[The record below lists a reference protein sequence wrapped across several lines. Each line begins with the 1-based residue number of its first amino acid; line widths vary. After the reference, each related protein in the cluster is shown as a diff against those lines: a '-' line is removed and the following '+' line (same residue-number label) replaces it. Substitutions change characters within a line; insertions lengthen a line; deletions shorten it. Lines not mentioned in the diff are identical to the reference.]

1 VVAVKRYLIGAA
13 VVADAV
19 FTLTLDADTWQRL
32 IVFVAIAAA
41 IILAVFA
48 IVERSEIK
56 AERRRSQR
64 LAGWIQDHHE
74 GTPFQPYDGDDAERS
89 RFGRSS

>member
-1 VVAVKRYLIGAA
+1 MVKRYLIGAA
-13 VVADAV
+13 VFADAV
-19 FTLTLDADTWQRL
+19 FTLALDVDLWQRV

-48 IVERSEIK
+48 AVERTEIK

-74 GTPFQPYDGDDAERS
+74 GTPFQPFDGDERS
-89 RFGRSS
+89 RS

>member
-1 VVAVKRYLIGAA
+1 MKRYLIGAA
-13 VVADAV
+13 VAADAV
-19 FTLTLDADTWQRL
+19 FTLTLDASTWQRV

-41 IILAVFA
+41 IILAVIA

-64 LAGWIQDHHE
+64 LAGWIQDRHE
-74 GTPFQPYDGDDAERS
+74 GTPFQPFDGDERS
-89 RFGRSS
+89 RS

>member
-1 VVAVKRYLIGAA
+1 VKRYLIVAA
-13 VVADAV
+13 LVADAL
-19 FTLTLDADTWQRL
+19 FTLALDADLWQRVT
-32 IVFVAIAAA
+32 VFVAIAAA
-41 IILAVFA
+41 IILTVVA

-74 GTPFQPYDGDDAERS
+74 GTPFQPFDGDEVQR
-89 RFGRSS
+89 